1 VGILLSQGIWG
12 QEPELIEAEEKQAT
26 WNYYLQNPIDINQVK
41 PSELEN
47 LQILS
52 PQQIKSFMEHRAYIG
67 FLNRFMNY
75 KRYPFGM

>member
-1 VGILLSQGIWG
+1 MMKLLFLCVGILLSLGILG

-67 FLNRFMNY
+67 FFESIY
-75 KRYPFGM
+75 